1 VGEAM
6 CWLGPGKVFGMNVTD
21 EIIGDIKEQ
30 KAGLVYLGSNING
43 KKFEEI
49 RVMVIG
55 DSSECYVTSK
65 NSFSLHCTNGDLD
78 VGKTCFI
85 TQFLENPEVIAETSP
100 TTSANSNTIF
110 LEFERRNIALKV
122 FLF

>member
-1 VGEAM
+1 M
-6 CWLGPGKVFGMNVTD
+6 CWLGSGKVIGMNVTD

-55 DSSECYVTSK
+55 DSSECY
-65 NSFSLHCTNGDLD
+65 L
-78 VGKTCFI
+78 
-85 TQFLENPEVIAETSP
+85 
-100 TTSANSNTIF
+100 
-110 LEFERRNIALKV
+110 
-122 FLF
+122 